1 MKLGSVN
8 NLFLI
13 LTSVVIVSIG
23 YGVSFPLLSISL
35 ERMGVT
41 SSLIGLNAAMPALG
55 WLLISFFLPKLHNLF
70 SVRNMMLGF
79 LAIAFCGLIGFTLIQ
94 DFLPWLLFRFMFGGG
109 LGMFFRVVEYWLNTA
124 TEEQNRGRIMGIYS
138 VCFLV
143 GIIIGSILQPNF
155 GTQGFMPYGIIA
167 LSLALCA
174 TLLIMVNL
182 SISPD
187 GSRKESCNINPTY
200 LRQLFRVVPIAMA
213 GIIAYGLFE
222 DVPAYLLS
230 VYALKA
236 GFPEDIAAY
245 TLTAVALGNVIFA
258 IPLGMLSD
266 KIGRLP
272 ILSGSAIVGC
282 IGAVLIPF
290 TLSNTIAFLSVLV
303 IWGGCIGSIYIMSLS
318 VIGDK
323 FQGHNLISANATF
336 GIFYAAAALIGPI
349 LNGVAMQLWEPNGLM
364 VSCGLIFG
372 IFLIFALSTSRTKA
386 IRDAI

>member
-1 MKLGSVN
+1 MA
-8 NLFLI
+8 
-13 LTSVVIVSIG
+13 TIG
-23 YGVSFPLLSISL
+23 YGISFPLLSISL
-35 ERMGVT
+35 EKMGVT

-55 WLLISFFLPKLHNLF
+55 WLIVSFYLPKLHSLF

-124 TEEQNRGRIMGIYS
+124 TDKHNRGRIMGTYS
-138 VCFLV
+138 VCFLL
-143 GIIIGSILQPNF
+143 GIIIGSILQPLF
-155 GTQGFMPYGIIA
+155 GTQGFTPYGIIA
-167 LSLALCA
+167 LSLALSA
-174 TLLIMVNL
+174 ALLSLVK
-182 SISPD
+182 ISKLPD
-187 GSRKESCNINPTY
+187 GIQNETTNIN
-200 LRQLFRVVPIAMA
+200 LKFLKQLFQVTPIAMA

-245 TLTAVALGNVIFA
+245 TLTAVALGNVFFA

-272 ILSGSAIVGC
+272 VLCASAVVGC

-290 TLSNTIAFLSVLV
+290 TLSNTIAFLGTLV
-303 IWGGCIGSIYIMSLS
+303 IWGGCIGSIYVMSLS
-318 VIGDK
+318 VIGDRFK
-323 FQGHNLISANATF
+323 GHNLISANATF
-336 GIFYAAAALIGPI
+336 GIFYASAALIGPI
-349 LNGVAMQLWEPNGLM
+349 LNGAAMQLWEPNGLM
-364 VSCGLIFG
+364 ISCGLIFG
-372 IFLIFALSTSRTKA
+372 VFLIFAISASKIQA
-386 IRDAI
+386 IRDAV